1 MGKGGMGGRHAATT
15 QGFSG
20 EGCDALAVAHPR
32 ESASSYLFS
41 QSLAASRCNLH
52 ATSRPSHS
60 RRSLPC
66 HFLLCRF
73 VLFCLV
79 LRRRRLP
86 VPCSRGFF
94 RLSAQLRPP
103 RGVSWS
109 CCCSGPLSLR
119 TLVPLRMT
127 PALGSPSDASCHLTT
142 GFPLVR
148 PPRGHLLRLPSA
160 RLYVRYVRC
169 GSPSMP
175 RTGMWRCLLSP
186 ALPVRL
192 LLSPSPR
199 V

>member
-1 MGKGGMGGRHAATT
+1 MHTRKKERKHTT
-15 QGFSG
+15 QGRDG
-20 EGCDALAVAHPR
+20 RTARRHHTGILRRGGCDALAVAHPG

-66 HFLLCRF
+66 HFLLCRV

-103 RGVSWS
+103 RGVSW
-109 CCCSGPLSLR
+109 PLESIE
-119 TLVPLRMT
+119 
-127 PALGSPSDASCHLTT
+127 
-142 GFPLVR
+142 
-148 PPRGHLLRLPSA
+148 LPSRKDHVSRVKERKRPKNSFFA
-160 RLYVRYVRC
+160 ISWGLE
-169 GSPSMP
+169 
-175 RTGMWRCLLSP
+175 L
-186 ALPVRL
+186 ALT
-192 LLSPSPR
+192 PR
-199 V
+199 VATRAR